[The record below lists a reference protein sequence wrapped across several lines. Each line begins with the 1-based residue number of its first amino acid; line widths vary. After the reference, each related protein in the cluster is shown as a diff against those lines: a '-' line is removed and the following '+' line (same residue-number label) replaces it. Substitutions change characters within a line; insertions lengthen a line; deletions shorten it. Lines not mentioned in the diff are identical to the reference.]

1 MKKKVFL
8 TSVLI
13 AILSFALNAQTVVD
27 GAIIIDPAEGY
38 YNGSADYSGSGN
50 QETFN
55 YSENGTNFYVNYT
68 NTGTYDYWSGF
79 AYSNQTDLNTADRTN
94 YSAYANPAG
103 GADGSSN
110 YGFVYSYLND
120 SLMFDNLVH
129 IDSVK
134 ITNTVWAYKYMTGTD
149 GSGTGLYENGDSLTL
164 SITGIK
170 EDNSYTDNSINFD
183 LGRNTTIID
192 NWTNIYLTALGNVK
206 GLIFKLSSSDS
217 YTPYYFAFDNLTYS
231 NPASTEKKS
240 NQLISVYPNPV
251 SDIVNIKNIL
261 NSNIII
267 SDITGKII
275 YTKTNC
281 NMLERINFSN
291 VNPGIY
297 FVKVKNQSRIF
308 VNKII
313 KQ

>member
-1 MKKKVFL
+1 MKKNVFL

-27 GAIIIDPAEGY
+27 FESLTVPAEGY

-94 YSAYANPAG
+94 YSAYANPVG

-134 ITNTVWAYKYMTGTD
+134 ITNTVWAYQYMTGTD

-217 YTPYYFAFDNLTYS
+217 YTPSYFAFDNLTYS
-231 NPASTEKKS
+231 NPASTK
-240 NQLISVYPNPV
+240 
-251 SDIVNIKNIL
+251 
-261 NSNIII
+261 
-267 SDITGKII
+267 
-275 YTKTNC
+275 
-281 NMLERINFSN
+281 
-291 VNPGIY
+291 
-297 FVKVKNQSRIF
+297 KNQI
-308 VNKII
+308 N
-313 KQ
+313 

>member
-1 MKKKVFL
+1 MKKNLFL

-13 AILSFALNAQTVVD
+13 VIFSFAINAQTTVD
-27 GAIIIDPAEGY
+27 FESLTVPAQGY
-38 YNGSADYSGSGN
+38 YNGSTDYSGSGN

-94 YSAYANPAG
+94 YSAYANPIG
-103 GADGSSN
+103 GADGSLN
-110 YGFVYSYLND
+110 YGFVFSYLED

-149 GSGTGLYENGDSLTL
+149 GSGIGIYENGDSLTL

-170 EDNSYTDNSINFD
+170 EDDSHTENIINFD

-192 NWTNIYLTALGNVK
+192 NWTNIHLTTLGNVK
-206 GLIFKLSSSDS
+206 GLLFKLSSSDN
-217 YTPYYFAFDNLTYS
+217 YTPYYFCLDNLTYS
-231 NPASTEKKS
+231 DAVTINKISEKSVSVFPNPANDYVT
-240 NQLISVYPNPV
+240 V
-251 SDIVNIKNIL
+251 SNIL
-261 NSNIII
+261 NS
-267 SDITGKII
+267 DITISTISGKQIFL
-275 YTKTNC
+275 KQNC
-281 NMLERINFSN
+281 NVNENINISNFSK
-291 VNPGIY
+291 GTY
-297 FVKVKNQSRIF
+297 FLTVRKENKVTTEKF
-308 VNKII
+308 I